1 MLEDIE
7 NYLYSINIQML
18 SMEELE
24 HLTKTII
31 AIENKKLDDL
41 EREKMPQIPTE

>member
-1 MLEDIE
+1 MLEEIE
-7 NYLYSINIQML
+7 NYIYSIKIEML

-41 EREKMPQIPTE
+41 ERNEDKKD

>member
-7 NYLYSINIQML
+7 NYIYTINIQML

-24 HLTKTII
+24 HLTKILI
-31 AIENKKLDDL
+31 AIETKKLDDL
-41 EREKMPQIPTE
+41 ERERMKEKQD

>member
-1 MLEDIE
+1 MLEEIE

-31 AIENKKLDDL
+31 AIEEKKLNDL
-41 EREKMPQIPTE
+41 ERKEKNQDN

>member
-1 MLEDIE
+1 MLEEIE
-7 NYLYSINIQML
+7 NYIYSIKIEML

-41 EREKMPQIPTE
+41 ERNDEKKD